1 MNPKTICI
9 NPKVDGKQPSLEW
22 RVYDWGGVSTAI
34 TTSFLP
40 IIMMGDEAILRRF
53 TPREVYRLMGVDDG
67 DIDKLLATPLSRT
80 SHYKLAGNSIV
91 VDCLAAIFKNL
102 FSPEEAIPNSLF

>member
-1 MNPKTICI
+1 M
-9 NPKVDGKQPSLEW
+9 
-22 RVYDWGGVSTAI
+22 

-53 TPREVYRLMGVDDG
+53 TPREVYRLMGVSDE

-91 VDCLAAIFKNL
+91 VDTLAAIFKNL

>member
-1 MNPKTICI
+1 
-9 NPKVDGKQPSLEW
+9 
-22 RVYDWGGVSTAI
+22 
-34 TTSFLP
+34 
-40 IIMMGDEAILRRF
+40 
-53 TPREVYRLMGVDDG
+53 MGVDDG

>member
-1 MNPKTICI
+1 MGSNP
-9 NPKVDGKQPSLEW
+9 PSSGE
-22 RVYDWGGVSTAI
+22 YMIGGGVSTAI